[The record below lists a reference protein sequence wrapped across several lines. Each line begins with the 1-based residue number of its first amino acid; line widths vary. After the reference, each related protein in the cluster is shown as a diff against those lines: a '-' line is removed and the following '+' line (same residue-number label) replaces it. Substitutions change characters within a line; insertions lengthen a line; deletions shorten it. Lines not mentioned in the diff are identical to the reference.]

1 MRKNSITRFN
11 SENIAYID
19 FDTDTKEGA
28 AGVIDEVNG
37 QTYPFNGGGGGIS
50 NPVIEVTFINNTG
63 GSTGPMLFV
72 FDENDNEMKWVQF
85 NFANGATE
93 VVDAVVIPSSFDGP
107 EGPFSYFEQIYL
119 YDITITASDAVN
131 CTFDSGE
138 RSITVTDPTQNAS
151 ITLTLS

>member
-1 MRKNSITRFN
+1 MKKSTLTRFDN
-11 SENIAYID
+11 ENIVFVEIENQ
-19 FDTDTKEGA
+19 EGTA
-28 AGVIDEVNG
+28 KIIDEVNN
-37 QTYPFNGGGGGIS
+37 TVIDIGGGGGGVS

-63 GSTGPMLFV
+63 GSTGPLLFV
-72 FDENDNEMKWVQF
+72 FDEDDNEMKWIQF

-93 VVDAVVIPSSFDGP
+93 VVDTVVIPSSFDGP